1 MSVPQISALARAA
14 ESASADDSGEQG
26 LLMMRVRELEK
37 LMRDAHAHDLASCLS
52 AAAGLAE
59 LLSKEGEVG
68 RAAVHEATCRI
79 LRSVEQAFS
88 GGAPR
93 TVRET
98 AKNRESLP
106 LINDMML
113 GTVLVQLGH
122 VTDKQ
127 IRAALALQHQT
138 GRRIGDL
145 LVDAGLVE
153 RDVVEGA
160 HRIQRSLR
168 REAEAAR
175 EQASASAS
183 AAPAPAGSA
192 AAPLALDKSGLRIT
206 EPPPPPQA
214 DALRRRTNDYLLG
227 QILVQMGVTK
237 ASLVE
242 QARKDAR
249 AQGVRIGEA
258 LVAAGACRWDDI
270 HRAVKVQGQLRR
282 MTGVEVPGIP
292 ESKRA

>member
-37 LMRDAHAHDLASCLS
+37 LMRDAHANDLASCLS

-93 TVRET
+93 PVRDT
-98 AKNRESLP
+98 AKGRESLP
-106 LINDMML
+106 LINDMVL

-122 VTDKQ
+122 VTEKQ
-127 IRAALALQHQT
+127 IKAALALQQQT
-138 GRRIGDL
+138 GKRIGDL

-168 REAEAAR
+168 REAESAR
-175 EQASASAS
+175 EQAA
-183 AAPAPAGSA
+183 AAPATASAA
-192 AAPLALDKSGLRIT
+192 AAPLTLDKSGLRLS
-206 EPPPPPQA
+206 EPPAAPQG

-282 MTGVEVPGIP
+282 MTGVEGPGVQ